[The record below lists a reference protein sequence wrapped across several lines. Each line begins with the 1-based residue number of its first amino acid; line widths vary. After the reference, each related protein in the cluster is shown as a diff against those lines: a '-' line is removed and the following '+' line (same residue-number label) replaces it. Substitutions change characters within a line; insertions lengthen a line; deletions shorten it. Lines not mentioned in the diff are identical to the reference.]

1 MSVDE
6 LIKKVQASS
15 EKRTIDEKKAILVKA
30 KILNNDGYYDAR
42 FFTPETVAKS
52 KTASMAS

>member
-15 EKRTIDEKKAILVKA
+15 KKRTLNEKKAILVKA
-30 KILNNDGYYDAR
+30 KILNDDGYYDAR

-52 KTASMAS
+52 KIASMAS